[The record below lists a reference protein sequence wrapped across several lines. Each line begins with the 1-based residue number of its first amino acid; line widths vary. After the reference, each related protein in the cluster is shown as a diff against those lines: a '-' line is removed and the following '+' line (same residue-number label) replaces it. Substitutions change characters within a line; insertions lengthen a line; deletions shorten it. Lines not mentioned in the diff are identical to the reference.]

1 MSEPSSDFVTVSC
14 AGNGYAVLNT
24 PHVATL
30 PDGTRVNLP
39 AGTTLGEGEVPA
51 MPKGGGLD
59 VCERLGRQ
67 LALVAAAPDVEMGPS
82 ARKAVGEASKVLA
95 SLAQI
100 VRLPSGDALAGKAP
114 EAPEAPERTP
124 ETVLRAMLLA
134 YERAALEAEEAYY
147 RAGRNDED
155 RSLEASDAADAAV
168 GIVRSALAK
177 LAVYGDA
184 GFDDDGPRIA
194 ADYAARL
201 AGTTPLDAPP
211 AP

>member
-1 MSEPSSDFVTVSC
+1 MTL
-14 AGNGYAVLNT
+14 ANT
-24 PHVATL
+24 I
-30 PDGTRVNLP
+30 
-39 AGTTLGEGEVPA
+39 EGV
-51 MPKGGGLD
+51 
-59 VCERLGRQ
+59 
-67 LALVAAAPDVEMGPS
+67 VAAARPRRRPPIKPNPQG
-82 ARKAVGEASKVLA
+82 AVQLA
-95 SLAQI
+95 A
-100 VRLPSGDALAGKAP
+100 VLAGK
-114 EAPEAPERTP
+114 APEAPERTP